1 MPEMASEYS
10 NQRVPCTYTKENSMQ
25 ITYHAA
31 ERFLQR
37 VFRFASYSKEQVS
50 NAKQLLERDLYN
62 LQLRE
67 KRRVVL
73 PSFPNFY
80 GVFVSNTL
88 VTVIPKR
95 LNASL

>member
-1 MPEMASEYS
+1 MH
-10 NQRVPCTYTKENSMQ
+10 

-37 VFRFASYSKEQVS
+37 VFRFTIYSKTQIR
-50 NAKQLLERDLYN
+50 NAMQLLDRDLSK
-62 LQLRE
+62 LQTRN
-67 KRRVVL
+67 KRHVIL

-80 GVFVSNTL
+80 GVFLENTL

-95 LNASL
+95 TNATL

>member
-1 MPEMASEYS
+1 
-10 NQRVPCTYTKENSMQ
+10 MQ

-37 VFRFASYSKEQVS
+37 VFRFTSYSKEQVN
-50 NAKQLLERDLYN
+50 NAKHLLERDLHN
-62 LQLRE
+62 LQLRK

-80 GVFVSNTL
+80 GVFIENTL

-95 LNASL
+95 INASL

>member
-1 MPEMASEYS
+1 
-10 NQRVPCTYTKENSMQ
+10 MQ
-25 ITYHAA
+25 ITRHAA

-37 VFRFASYSKEQVS
+37 VFSFASYNKEQIR
-50 NAKQLLERDLYN
+50 NAIHLLERDLYN

-80 GVFVSNTL
+80 GVFVENTL